1 MSVENRLSFEQ
12 ELWPKYQLVCGLDEV
27 GRGCLYGPV
36 CVAAV
41 IWPCNSTL
49 SELPKVRDSKKLT
62 MKQRETL
69 YDQIMKS
76 AVAVHVTY
84 ASAQEIDRINIL
96 QATLKCMTTALEE
109 LRPRPHYCLVDGN
122 IMPNTSVPGRTI
134 VKGDDR
140 SLSIAA
146 ASIIAK
152 VSRDRLMIEAVRLNP
167 SLAVY
172 GIDHNMGYGSL
183 DHRKALT
190 MHGNTPDHR
199 QSFKWKPVE
208 GLNCPV
214 QVSNGTIEGL
224 NCPSTSESRDNC
236 LSTN

>member
-1 MSVENRLSFEQ
+1 MNRLSFEQ
-12 ELWPKYQLVCGLDEV
+12 DLWAAGYQLVCGVDEV

-49 SELPKVRDSKKLT
+49 EQLPKVRDSKKLT
-62 MKQRETL
+62 MKQRELL
-69 YDQIMKS
+69 YDQIIES
-76 AVAVHVTY
+76 ALAVHVVY
-84 ASAQEIDRINIL
+84 SSAQEIDKINIL
-96 QATLKCMTTALEE
+96 QATLKCMTTAMADI
-109 LRPRPHYCLVDGN
+109 RPRPQYCLIDGN
-122 IMPNTSVPGRTI
+122 IMPKTDIPGHSI
-134 VKGDDR
+134 IKGDDR

-152 VSRDRLMIEAVRLNP
+152 VSRDRMMIEAVRLNP

-190 MHGNTPDHR
+190 VYGNTPDHR

-208 GLNCPV
+208 GLNSPV
-214 QVSNGTIEGL
+214 LQVSSSPVEGL
-224 NCPSTSESRDNC
+224 NGPVVENNTEISEF
-236 LSTN
+236 